1 MWPCHVTKQ
10 NQDKLKCEA
19 FKDSLT
25 LAVDSDGT
33 IRALTDM
40 QESACDDVTGCAA
53 IHEEQ
58 VIVVE
63 AGICEALGVVDLL
76 VEADDGGDVVLA
88 EVWEVGLGGMEWIA
102 CIKQKD

>member
-1 MWPCHVTKQ
+1 MWPCHKKKTKG
-10 NQDKLKCEA
+10 KRHCEA
-19 FKDSLT
+19 LEDHLT

-40 QESACDDVTGCAA
+40 QEAAHDYITGCAA

-76 VEADDGGDVVLA
+76 VEADDSGDVVLA
-88 EVWEVGLGGMEWIA
+88 EVWEVSLRGMERIA
-102 CIKQKD
+102 CIKPKD